1 MALSQKEVQELEKK
15 LAKIEELSR
24 KLGDNIST
32 VNLRPVVDNAATIE
46 RLFKSLTDEFE
57 ELTADISYAVEG
69 FKKITGEVNNFNV
82 GIKETTKGFTNLS
95 SISEK
100 VQYYQK
106 GITELSVKEV
116 QKLQEKQ
123 AQEKQRLINASNL
136 LKESIKEKQNNLEN
150 LKSESKRRELSA
162 EELKIQEKLT
172 AEIAKEKVALEN
184 NRGIIKDQD
193 GLFKGL
199 ELTLGRIKKDL
210 LDQDKLL
217 GIGGAAIEGMDK
229 ALEEL
234 GFGKLGKALGLED
247 VKDKMKEVAAEIQE
261 AGGDANSFANKFK
274 VLKAGIS
281 EAGNNLI
288 KTLKDPLTATLFVV
302 TEMIEA
308 FKDVDKGAGKV
319 AKNFGVSYDSALELK
334 GEMNSIAG
342 TSSDINITTGK
353 LTESFMTLNNAF
365 GTFAN
370 LSKETLVTFTK
381 LTKQAGI
388 SNEAAIALTQ
398 TAIVNNKTT
407 EETTQ
412 EYLGQ
417 VEAFKAQTGSAINT
431 RLVLEDIAKISKA
444 TALTLGNTPEALA
457 EAAATAR
464 SLGLSIETVNNAASQ
479 LLQFQSSI
487 ESELEAE
494 LLTGKQLNL
503 EEARRAA
510 LDGDIATLS
519 KEIAKNIGT
528 AADFSKMNVLQ
539 QEALAK
545 SVGMS
550 REDLAKTLADQEVLT
565 KLKAKEGET
574 AQEAFNRK
582 VKEVGLEKA
591 KKELGDEALANQYA
605 GQNISEKFSA
615 TMEKVKEI
623 FISLAEPLL
632 PVLEI
637 FTDIFKIIG
646 PIVGLIGKMV
656 HYLAIAAKYI
666 GTAVAGFYTLKFL
679 GDQTYRTTILTNVAR
694 SVGLITEQQ
703 AINAKKA
710 QIMLNREDLA
720 GNKVLNIW
728 KGRTLGTTLQQN
740 IAERLGL
747 NTKEKSLGLTIRES
761 AIKAKDFII
770 DKGKLAIQYALNAAK
785 VIGNTLSKISN
796 AIGLTGLIRGIGSA
810 AMNVVKAFAD
820 IPFGLGVPLGI
831 AAALGVIALGYKFLK
846 GNDVVSGGYGKR
858 TLMAPE
864 GAIAL
869 NDKDTVIAGTD
880 LGGKNKSKS
889 NEGGGTAAPASSPSI
904 DITPLLEKM
913 AAVEGVLQQILAKET
928 NIYMDSTKVG
938 TGFAVGTSKVQ

>member
-1 MALSQKEVQELEKK
+1 MALSPKEVQELEKK
-15 LAKIEELSR
+15 LAKIEELSK

-32 VNLRPVVDNAATIE
+32 VNLRPITENAATIE

-57 ELTADISYAVEG
+57 ELTGDISYAVEG
-69 FKKITGEVNNFNV
+69 FKKIAGEVNNFNV

-100 VQYYQK
+100 VQYYQR
-106 GITELSVKEV
+106 GISELSVKEV
-116 QKLQEKQ
+116 KSLQEKQ
-123 AQEKQRLINASNL
+123 AQEKQRLVNASNI

-150 LKSESKRRELSA
+150 LKSESQRRLLSA
-162 EELKIQEKLT
+162 EELKLQEKLT
-172 AEIAKEKVALEN
+172 SEIARENIALEN
-184 NRGIIKDQD
+184 AKGIIADQD
-193 GLFKGL
+193 GLFRGL
-199 ELTLGRIKKDL
+199 EITLGKINKDL
-210 LDQDKLL
+210 SDQDKLL
-217 GIGGAAIEGMDK
+217 GLGGAAVEGIHK
-229 ALEEL
+229 TLEEL
-234 GFGKLGKALGLED
+234 GLGKLANALGIEA

-261 AGGDANSFANKFK
+261 AGGNADSFANKFK
-274 VLKAGIS
+274 VLKAGIG
-281 EAGNNLI
+281 EAGSNLV
-288 KTLKDPLTATLFVV
+288 KSLKDPLAATLFVV
-302 TEMIEA
+302 TEMVEA

-319 AKNFGVSYDSALELK
+319 AKNFGVSYNEALELK

-342 TSSDINITTGK
+342 TSLDINVTTGK

-398 TAIVNNKTT
+398 TAIMNNKTT
-407 EETTQ
+407 EETTK

-464 SLGLSIETVNNAASQ
+464 SLGMSIEQVNQASGQ

-637 FTDIFKIIG
+637 FTDIFKIVG
-646 PIVGLIGKMV
+646 PIVGIIGTMT

-666 GTAVAGFYTLKFL
+666 GTMVAGFYTLKFL
-679 GDQTYRTTILTNVAR
+679 GDSVYRTTILTNVAKKI
-694 SVGLITEQQ
+694 GLITDQE
-703 AINAKKA
+703 AIGAIKASSVLAKGTLMTENQKD
-710 QIMLNREDLA
+710 IVKKRS
-720 GNKVLNIW
+720 
-728 KGRTLGTTLQQN
+728 LGTVILTN
-740 IAERLGL
+740 IQEKLGL
-747 NTKEKSLGLTIRES
+747 STKEKSLGLTIRES

-770 DKGKLAIQYALNAAK
+770 DKGKLAIQYATNAAK
-785 VIGNTLSKISN
+785 AVGNTLASIGR
-796 AIGLTGLIRGIGSA
+796 AIAKSDLITSIGTA
-810 AMNVVKAFAD
+810 AMKVIQSLAS
-820 IPFGLGVPLGI
+820 IPIIGWALGL
-831 AAALGVIALGYKFLK
+831 AAAGATVALGYKFMK

-869 NDKDTVIAGTD
+869 NDNDTVIAGTD
-880 LGGKNKSKS
+880 LGGKRKRKNKS
-889 NEGGGTAAPASSPSI
+889 NEGNDTAPSSSPSI